1 MRYHTTKAAFL
12 IGITLMS
19 FMNFSFIL
27 LIYSIHMVLL
37 RAFIDIVVVAI
48 ALAFSKR
55 MYGML
60 FLTAAMLLEISY
72 PLRHTEFHWVQ
83 CIYIGFYIFPKLVGY
98 LTAYVKNKA

>member
-1 MRYHTTKAAFL
+1 MRYHTTKAAFQ

-37 RAFIDIVVVAI
+37 RTFIDIVVVAI
-48 ALAFSKR
+48 ALTFPKR
-55 MYGML
+55 KYGIL

-72 PLRHTEFHWVQ
+72 PLRHTEFHWEQ
-83 CIYIGFYIFPKLVGY
+83 CIYVGFYIFPKLVGY